1 MHAHREIR
9 GKRFAIDSAAA
20 GGGDGGDVELL
31 VAAVV
36 VVVVVVV
43 VSGARGE
50 RETTGF
56 YRSREQ
62 NELRIASTVCQSV
75 LQPFQAKLSSGL
87 TRMELSFY
95 LCSRSWREKAKLP
108 TLSMLSQRLLSPSLL
123 LLLLYCF
130 G

>member
-36 VVVVVVV
+36 VVVVVV
-43 VSGARGE
+43 SGARGE

-62 NELRIASTVCQSV
+62 NELRICQHSLSV
-75 LQPFQAKLSSGL
+75 SVAAFSS
-87 TRMELSFY
+87 
-95 LCSRSWREKAKLP
+95 
-108 TLSMLSQRLLSPSLL
+108 
-123 LLLLYCF
+123 
-130 G
+130 